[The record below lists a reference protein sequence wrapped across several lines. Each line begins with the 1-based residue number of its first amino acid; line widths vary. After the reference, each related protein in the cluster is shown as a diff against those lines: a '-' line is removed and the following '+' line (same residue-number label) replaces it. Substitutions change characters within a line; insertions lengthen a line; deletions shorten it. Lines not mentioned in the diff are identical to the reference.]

1 MCTLYVDYAAPVMD
15 LSTLTVLAPRD
26 WRLES
31 SSKTYM
37 DNIKSQQLAC
47 PGFAKIAN
55 CMRVCIGREMCEC
68 AGLLYCLSEGCSLHL

>member
-1 MCTLYVDYAAPVMD
+1 MEARSQLAVQCVDTLCYVDYAAPVMD

-37 DNIKSQQLAC
+37 DNIDMPSKVSNNLHVQ
-47 PGFAKIAN
+47 
-55 CMRVCIGREMCEC
+55 V
-68 AGLLYCLSEGCSLHL
+68 LLKLQTV